1 MCTKEKGF
9 SQYMYVLCGF
19 QCIKSKSSILNCN
32 PTIHSLKSDKRIMD
46 LKKNICIHFEN
57 SYWTHD
63 KRKRHKV
70 ICVEKIK
77 SDWLITLCLSLSL

>member
-19 QCIKSKSSILNCN
+19 QCIKSKISILNCN

-46 LKKNICIHFEN
+46 LKKYIFVFI
-57 SYWTHD
+57 WRTHIGLII
-63 KRKRHKV
+63 R
-70 ICVEKIK
+70 EKDTK
-77 SDWLITLCLSLSL
+77 